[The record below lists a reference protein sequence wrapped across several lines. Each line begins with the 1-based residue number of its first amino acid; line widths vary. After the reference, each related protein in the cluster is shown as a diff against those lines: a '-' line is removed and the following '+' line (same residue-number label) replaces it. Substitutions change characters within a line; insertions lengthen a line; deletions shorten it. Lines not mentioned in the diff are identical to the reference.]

1 VTRVHATVA
10 ASIVA
15 LALLN
20 PLAAGAAAAE
30 SSSPVGMQDLAGEAC
45 TATPRTDIAPDPNAA
60 APVYIACGAVSRP
73 NGSVSA
79 VIMPLSLPADIAAR
93 HAAIERAAADAP
105 AGRDAAA
112 RLVCRPGPWT
122 KTVDG
127 IDLLVRSC
135 ATTDGDW
142 PQVHVIAG
150 LGRFLVQADGLP
162 SLLPALEAEMATLA
176 DYHAPQ
182 GKLAFGGT
190 EEARRDLEAAFGNKL
205 KITAGGDFNRYGDLV
220 EQARL
225 YGSRMNYPAA
235 EAAYREALDIQER
248 AFGPDTIGV
257 ATTLLNLG
265 LTVSNQ
271 GRFEEADGLFRRA
284 DPIVQASDNP
294 IYRARNFEYLGYDA
308 ANRGKFADALRY
320 ARGAVA
326 MWRDLSAA
334 QTSDVEQ
341 LTAGNQAHE
350 ALRGELANGLNLA
363 AAMAWRVGDLAYA
376 EAAAKEAL
384 DIISNEPNLPPWW
397 GPDVLMT
404 LGDILARE
412 GRLREAEES
421 LRGALIFKERL
432 FGNSA
437 PTAMALLA
445 VGRVYAADGLDDE
458 ALRAFDFALDI
469 MAKDDVARSLLVY
482 DKLAPLVTVDDRLG
496 KQHPDRR
503 AKIDD
508 TLFRALQYMAASVT
522 DQTIARASARLA
534 AHDPAN
540 EKLVRELQDAERKR
554 DTARIS
560 LGYESSLPQEQR
572 GAEREQAL
580 LKDVDSQEARRQA
593 LEAQIRARFPG
604 YFRLAAPEPV
614 ALPALQKRLRPGEA
628 VVEFEFG
635 RDHAAVVLVTAHG
648 FSAQPIQSDQTQI
661 AASVRAI
668 RRTLDARGGRIGEFD
683 LADAYRLYRTLF
695 GPIEGQ
701 LAGIDRLI
709 VVPGDALASL
719 PIGLLV
725 TQPPSGARDYGNAA
739 WLVRRVADSVVPSVR
754 AFVTLRDKVAS
765 KGATRP
771 FLGVGNP
778 DFQGATGARR
788 GARSGLEALATH
800 CGDNG
805 PIPAAMLRA
814 LAPLPETAA
823 EVRQV
828 AQTLGAGPDALLL
841 GANATEA
848 AFRREPLDQF
858 RVLYFAT
865 HGLLPGEL
873 SCQTQPALALS
884 PPPVPATSKSEDGLL
899 DAGEIAGLRLNADLV
914 VLSACNTAEGGTKFG
929 GEALSGVAQAFFFA
943 GARTLVASHWEVP
956 SVPTVALMVGM
967 FQRLGSG
974 GGTAEALRQSQLAL
988 IAQPRTADPFF
999 WAAFTVL
1006 GDGDSAAPAEAP
1018 KSRQSALSPRE
1029 VPQ

>member
-1 VTRVHATVA
+1 MTA
-10 ASIVA
+10 ASFAALVLLIV
-15 LALLN
+15 LG
-20 PLAAGAAAAE
+20 AGANAAE
-30 SSSPVGMQDLAGEAC
+30 GSSPVGLRDLAGEAC
-45 TATPRTDIAPDPNAA
+45 TVSTRSDIAPDPGAA
-60 APVYIACGAVSRP
+60 APAYLSCGTVSRP

-79 VIMPLSLPADIAAR
+79 IVMPLSLPADPAAR
-93 HAAIERAAADAP
+93 RATIEKAAAEAP
-105 AGRDAAA
+105 AGRDAAT
-112 RLVCRPGPWT
+112 RLVCRSGPWT
-122 KTVDG
+122 KTADG

-135 ATTDGDW
+135 ATIDGDW
-142 PQVHVIAG
+142 PQIYVIAG
-150 LGRFLVQADGLP
+150 LGRFLLQADGLP
-162 SLLPALEAEMATLA
+162 SLLPALEAEMAALA
-176 DYHAPQ
+176 DYHAPE
-182 GKLAFGGT
+182 GKLAFGGS

-205 KITAGGDFNRYGDLV
+205 KITAGGDFSRYGDLV
-220 EQARL
+220 QQARL

-248 AFGPDTIGV
+248 AFGGDTIGV

-271 GRFEEADGLFRRA
+271 GRFEEAAGLFRRA
-284 DPIVQASDNP
+284 DPIIQASDNP

-326 MWRDLSAA
+326 MWRDLSSA
-334 QTSDVEQ
+334 QTPTIEQ
-341 LTAGNQAHE
+341 LTAGNQAHN
-350 ALRGELANGLNLA
+350 ALRGELANALDLA
-363 AAMAWRVGDLAYA
+363 AAMAWRFGDVAYA
-376 EAAAKEAL
+376 EAAAREAL
-384 DIISNEPNLPPWW
+384 DIIGNEPNLPPWW

-445 VGRVYAADGLDDE
+445 IGRVYTADGLDEE

-469 MAKDDVARSLLVY
+469 LAKDDVARALLAF
-482 DKLAPLVTVDDRLG
+482 DKLAPLVTIDNRLG
-496 KQHPDRR
+496 KQHPEQR
-503 AKIDD
+503 AKIDE
-508 TLFRALQYMAASVT
+508 TLFRGLQYMATSVT
-522 DQTIARASARLA
+522 DQTIARASARVA
-534 AHDPAN
+534 AGDPAN
-540 EKLVRELQDAERKR
+540 EKLVQELQDAERKR

-572 GAEREQAL
+572 GAQREQAL
-580 LKDVDSQEARRQA
+580 LQEVDSQDKRRQA
-593 LEAQIRARFPG
+593 LEEQIRKQFPG
-604 YFRLAAPEPV
+604 YFRLAAPDPV
-614 ALPALQKRLRPGEA
+614 KLPALQKRLRPNEA
-628 VVEFEFG
+628 VIEFDFG
-635 RDHAAVVLVTAHG
+635 REQAAVIVVTASG
-648 FSAQPIQSDQTQI
+648 FAAQPIQSDQTQI

-668 RRTLDARGGRIGEFD
+668 RRTLDARGGRVDEFD

-701 LAGIDRLI
+701 LGGIDRLI

-725 TQPPSGARDYGNAA
+725 TQPPGGGRDYGSAA

-765 KGATRP
+765 KAATRP

-778 DFQGATGARR
+778 EFEGNGR
-788 GARSGLEALATH
+788 GNRSGLEALATH
-800 CGDNG
+800 CGGNG

-841 GANATEA
+841 GARATEA
-848 AFRREPLDQF
+848 AFRAEPLDQF

-884 PPPVPATSKSEDGLL
+884 PPTVPATSRSDDGLL
-899 DAGEIAGLRLNADLV
+899 DASEIAGLRLNADLV

-967 FQRLGSG
+967 FQRLGVG

-988 IAQPRTADPFF
+988 IAQPRTANPFF

-1006 GDGDSAAPAEAP
+1006 GDGDSAAPREQP
-1018 KSRQSALSPRE
+1018 KSRQSALPPRE
-1029 VPQ
+1029 VRP

>member
-1 VTRVHATVA
+1 VKSLSAPA
-10 ASIVA
+10 ASVVA
-15 LALLN
+15 FALLI
-20 PLAAGAAAAE
+20 AVTHARAAE
-30 SSSPVGMQDLAGEAC
+30 PAAPIGMQDLNGESC
-45 TATPRTDIAPDPNAA
+45 TVTSRTDIAPDPNVA
-60 APVYIACGAVSRP
+60 APVYMSCGAVSRP

-79 VIMPLSLPADIAAR
+79 IVMPLALPGDPAAR
-93 HAAIERAAADAP
+93 HAAIEKAAAEAP

-112 RLVCRPGPWT
+112 RLVCRPAAWT
-122 KTVDG
+122 KTADG

-135 ATTDGDW
+135 ATVDGDW

-162 SLLPALEAEMATLA
+162 SLLPALEAEMAALV
-176 DYHAPQ
+176 DYHPPA
-182 GKLAFGGT
+182 GALAFGGA
-190 EEARRDLEAAFGNKL
+190 EEARRDLETAFGNTL

-265 LTVSNQ
+265 LNVSNQ
-271 GRFEEADGLFRRA
+271 GRFEEAAGLFRRA
-284 DPIVQASDNP
+284 DPIIQASGNP

-308 ANRGKFADALRY
+308 ANRGQSADALRY
-320 ARGAVA
+320 ARAAVT
-326 MWRDLSAA
+326 MWRDLSAT
-334 QTSDVEQ
+334 QTADIEQ
-341 LTAGNQAHE
+341 LTAGNQAHD

-363 AAMAWRVGDLAYA
+363 AAMAWRVGDVAYA

-384 DIISNEPNLPPWW
+384 DIIGNEPNLPPWW

-404 LGDILARE
+404 LGDVLARE
-412 GRLREAEES
+412 GRLREAEQS

-445 VGRVYAADGLDDE
+445 IGRVYTADGLDDE

-482 DKLAPLVTVDDRLG
+482 DKLAPLVTIDNRLG
-496 KQHPDRR
+496 KQHPERR
-503 AKIDD
+503 AKIDA
-508 TLFRALQYMAASVT
+508 TLFKALQYMSASVT

-534 AHDPAN
+534 ARDPAN
-540 EKLVRELQDAERKR
+540 EKLVRELQDTERKR

-572 GAEREQAL
+572 GAVREQAL
-580 LKDVDSQEARRQA
+580 LKEVDDQNKRRQA
-593 LEAQIRARFPG
+593 LEAQISKQFPG
-604 YFRLAAPEPV
+604 YFRLATPEPV
-614 ALPALQKRLRPGEA
+614 SLADLQKRLRPDEA
-628 VVEFEFG
+628 LVEFEFG
-635 RDHAAVVLVTAHG
+635 RDRAAVILVTAQG
-648 FSAQPIQSDQTQI
+648 FAAQPIQSDQERI
-661 AASVRAI
+661 EASVRAV
-668 RRTLDARGGRIGEFD
+668 RRTLDARSGRIGEFD
-683 LADAYRLYRTLF
+683 LADAYRLYRALF
-695 GPIEGQ
+695 GPVEGQ
-701 LAGIDRLI
+701 LAGINRMI

-725 TQPPSGARDYGNAA
+725 TEPPGGGRDYGHAA

-765 KGATRP
+765 KSATRP

-778 DFQGATGARR
+778 DFQGTASGGR
-788 GARSGLEALATH
+788 GTKSGLEALAIH
-800 CGDNG
+800 CGGDG
-805 PIPAAMLRA
+805 PIPPEMLRA
-814 LAPLPETAA
+814 LAPLPETAG

-828 AQTLGAGPDALLL
+828 AQTLGAGADALLL
-841 GANATEA
+841 GGGASEA

-884 PPPVPATSKSEDGLL
+884 PPAVPAASKSEDGLL
-899 DAGEIAGLRLNADLV
+899 DASEIAGLRLNADLV

-943 GARTLVASHWEVP
+943 GARTLVASHWQVP
-956 SVPTVALMVGM
+956 SVPTVELMVGM

-988 IAQPRTADPFF
+988 IAQPKTANPFF

-1006 GDGDSAAPAEAP
+1006 GDGDSAAPPETP
-1018 KSRQSALSPRE
+1018 KSRQSALTPRE
-1029 VPQ
+1029 VRQ